1 MNKHGMSPRR
11 YLTVGLLAALAAG
24 SLAGCTLEA
33 AEAVR
38 LNEPVALQDAGGGLS
53 RITLSE
59 LGAERLGLTTAQVD
73 TGDGGGLTVPYSSL
87 LYDASG
93 QTWVYTN
100 PSPLVFLREAV
111 TVDRID
117 GDVVKLTAG
126 PTGGTSIVVVGAS
139 ELFGA
144 ELDVEE

>member
-1 MNKHGMSPRR
+1 MNKHGMPRR
-11 YLTVGLLAALAAG
+11 YLAVGLLAALAAG
-24 SLAGCTLEA
+24 GLAGCTLET

-38 LNEPVALQDAGGGLS
+38 VNEPATLEDAGGGLS

-59 LGAERLGLTTAQVD
+59 RGAERLGLTTALVEA
-73 TGDGGGLTVPYSSL
+73 GEGAALTVPYSAL

-100 PSPLVFLREAV
+100 PSPLVFLRQAV

-117 GDVVKLTAG
+117 GEVVKLTAG
-126 PTGGTSIVVVGAS
+126 PAVGTSIVVVGAS